1 VSEGSALFEHC
12 KVIYNAMLDR
22 ADDESTREQPT
33 LIYRGSLSQLFN
45 EVGVGQPYYSQVMN
59 KLKSMDCAR
68 LIRRGARDVPSE
80 WLLLQEPTTE
90 LFKLPDTVTPSRQ
103 GSAAQRAQRQRDLN
117 ERITRIEQYL
127 RSQGANL

>member
-68 LIRRGARDVPSE
+68 DVPSE